1 MGWSLSGYW
10 GRVRSELEAAFAE
23 THTPHE
29 VAGSFAIGVFVTTLP
44 SAGLGLVVFLFLVR
58 LSDRISSI
66 AIFSSGIV
74 INPLVKAPMYIAAF
88 WIGTWVLGPT
98 GTATGGNIA
107 DTTGIAVRMISGF
120 VVLGVAI
127 AAIGYVSVY
136 LLMTEYRKWDME
148 IVEEIID
155 DELLAE

>member
-1 MGWSLSGYW
+1 MGWSLSDYW
-10 GRVRSELEAAFAE
+10 GRVRSELEAAFTE

-29 VAGSFAIGVFVTTLP
+29 VTKSFAIGVFVTTLP
-44 SAGLGLVVFLFLVR
+44 SAGLGLVFFLFLVR

-74 INPLVKAPMYIAAF
+74 INPLMKAPMYIAAF
-88 WIGTWVLGPT
+88 WIGTRVLGPT
-98 GTATGGNIA
+98 GTATGSDVVNTA
-107 DTTGIAVRMISGF
+107 SIAVRIISGF

-136 LLMTEYRKWDME
+136 LLMTEYRKWDVE
-148 IVEEIID
+148 IVEEVID
-155 DELLAE
+155 DELFAE